1 MILALLLSCHAP
13 PQSVHNS
20 GAFCAQSASRRPSS
34 GSAAAAQLARRLG
47 RAESLL
53 IGLGND
59 LEGGAPEDAGIAT
72 LPAALDLHYT
82 YLTGLPGPGSWTHWN
97 PSATFIDRFI
107 EAASARCQVP
117 MFTLYAMA
125 SRGEN
130 NMAVLAQADF
140 MDEWWAGLSLA
151 LSRIAAADEP
161 VLLHIEP
168 DFWGFAQQHT
178 GGDPAAMPVRLPE
191 DCTDLRADLT
201 GMGRCIARRVRQ
213 QAPLVSYGLHASPW
227 SGSADQTAA
236 FLADIGPGDLLF
248 TETLDRDAGCFEAG
262 RSPHCQRDDGPW
274 YWSDA
279 DLKAHLAWAGALS
292 QQTGRPLMWWQM
304 PLGRP
309 DRRAGGEG
317 RYRDNRVQL
326 VFEHP
331 EKFVAAGGIGVV
343 FGKGAP
349 GQTGIDTDRGQFA
362 EATARYYAAPTPLP

>member
-97 PSATFIDRFI
+97 PGATFVDQFI
-107 EAASARCQVP
+107 ASAAARCQVP

-125 SRGEN
+125 SRGED

-140 MDEWWAGLSLA
+140 MDEWWAGLSLL
-151 LSRIAAADEP
+151 LSRIATAGGPA
-161 VLLHIEP
+161 LLHIEP

-178 GGDPAAMPVRLPE
+178 GADPTALPVVLPE
-191 DCTDLRADLT
+191 DCADLPADLT
-201 GMGRCIARRVRQ
+201 GMGGCIERRVRQ
-213 QAPLVSYGLHASPW
+213 QAPSVVYGLHASPW
-227 SGSADQTAA
+227 AGAADQTAA
-236 FLADIGPGDLLF
+236 FLAAVGPGDLLF

-262 RSPHCQRDDGPW
+262 RTAQCQRDDGPW

-279 DLKAHLAWAGALS
+279 DFEAHLSWAGALS
-292 QQTGRPLMWWQM
+292 QQTARPLLWWQM

-309 DRRAGGEG
+309 GWLSGREG
-317 RYRDNRVQL
+317 RYRDNRVRY
-326 VFEHP
+326 VFDHP
-331 EKFVAAGGIGVV
+331 EDFIAAGGVGIV

-349 GQTGIDTDRGQFA
+349 GQTGIGTDQGQFA
-362 EATARYYAAPTPLP
+362 EATARYYAAPLPLP